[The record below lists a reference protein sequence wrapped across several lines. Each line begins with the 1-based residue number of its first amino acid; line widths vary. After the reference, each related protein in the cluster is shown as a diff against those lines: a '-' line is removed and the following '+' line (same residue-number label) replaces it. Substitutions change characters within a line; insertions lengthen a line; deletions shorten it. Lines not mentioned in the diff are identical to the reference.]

1 MGSIIQSVGTRRWT
15 SQAPSNSRQKQCKRC
30 RAPPLFLDGSTSTL
44 TSRAGTETSFNGIE
58 SLSAVI
64 GFHLRRPT
72 EIPKVAGVS
81 VMLAER
87 ALWHRE
93 RIASALI
100 VSLILLGCGGK
111 AADPIPQYQPGDEAR
126 SCSGL
131 KAEIANNEAEIA
143 KLLPSEDATGK
154 NVALGVAGVF
164 LIVPWFFMD
173 FKEGE
178 ATEIKALRRRNQ
190 WLREAAANKNCEV
203 PPSKFLVQDK
213 PCSAAAISAQPW
225 IGTWNAKTAGDLLAV
240 DLTQYQINGQ
250 LITQSGTFEV
260 NGRVENNGVIE
271 ATIKS
276 SWANGTL
283 RGAFPT
289 LNARA
294 TGDSQI
300 GSITASQDTQF
311 VLCK

>member
-1 MGSIIQSVGTRRWT
+1 
-15 SQAPSNSRQKQCKRC
+15 
-30 RAPPLFLDGSTSTL
+30 
-44 TSRAGTETSFNGIE
+44 
-58 SLSAVI
+58 
-64 GFHLRRPT
+64 
-72 EIPKVAGVS
+72 
-81 VMLAER
+81 MLAER

-178 ATEIKALRRRNQ
+178 ATEIKALSSPLKKALLTGFHSTAKHN
-190 WLREAAANKNCEV
+190 ATKAV
-203 PPSKFLVQDK
+203 SPS
-213 PCSAAAISAQPW
+213 SE
-225 IGTWNAKTAGDLLAV
+225 TM
-240 DLTQYQINGQ
+240 
-250 LITQSGTFEV
+250 
-260 NGRVENNGVIE
+260 R
-271 ATIKS
+271 TI
-276 SWANGTL
+276 
-283 RGAFPT
+283 
-289 LNARA
+289 
-294 TGDSQI
+294 
-300 GSITASQDTQF
+300 
-311 VLCK
+311 